1 MTNLQSESL
10 KELGMALAK
19 AQSDMSP
26 AGINSDNPFFKSK
39 YASFASIVKCSR
51 PALTKHGLSIIQRPL
66 IADDG
71 IAILA
76 TMMLHCSGEFIESRI
91 KINPVKGD
99 PQSYGSCLSYL
110 KRYAYAAMVGVISD
124 DEDDDG
130 ETAMGRTFRDG
141 GQRSEQA
148 HREVPIPAI
157 TTHEFNEL
165 TYELQGHQ
173 DILNQVLEGLK
184 ITSLR
189 DMPSNKYRAS
199 LTRVRELKGIKK
211 EIETKLGA

>member
-1 MTNLQSESL
+1 MTILQSESL
-10 KELGMALAK
+10 KELGSALAK
-19 AQSDMSP
+19 AQADMSP

-39 YASFASIVKCSR
+39 YASFASIVKSSR

-76 TMMLHCSGEFIESRI
+76 TMMLHSSGEFIESRI
-91 KINPVKGD
+91 KINPVKSD

-124 DEDDDG
+124 DEDDDAEG
-130 ETAMGRTFRDG
+130 AMKSFRG
-141 GQRSEQA
+141 SEQGA
-148 HREVPIPAI
+148 GRDIPIPAI
-157 TTHEFNEL
+157 STHEYNEL

-189 DMPSNKYRAS
+189 EMPSNKYRAS
-199 LTRVRELKGIKK
+199 LTRVRELKAMKK
-211 EIETKLGA
+211 EIDAKLGS

>member
-1 MTNLQSESL
+1 MTNNQLQSQAPALASQSL
-10 KELGMALAK
+10 KEFGTALAK
-19 AQSDMSP
+19 AQAEMSP

-39 YASFASIVKCSR
+39 YASLPSIVRASR
-51 PALTKHGLSIIQRPL
+51 TALTKYGFSIVQRPIIGDDGLSIL
-66 IADDG
+66 ST
-71 IAILA
+71 IL
-76 TMMLHCSGEFIESRI
+76 LHASGEWMESRI

-130 ETAMGRTFRDG
+130 EGAMKSFRG
-141 GQRSEQA
+141 NEQSA
-148 HREVPIPAI
+148 HREVPISLI
-157 TTHEFNEL
+157 TTHEYNEL

-199 LTRVRELKGIKK
+199 LTRVRELKVMKK
-211 EIETKLGA
+211 EID